1 LQINKK
7 RSEFPRDFNSTPRM
21 LERYEKRWTIPR
33 AKGGTAKTFL
43 KIYSAGPKCR
53 QVFFAKKCSNMQ
65 ILCSNIL
72 CTYILVMV
80 IQVCSRHS
88 EITQVMQ
95 L

>member
-1 LQINKK
+1 MLLRDIDLQINKK

-53 QVFFAKKCSNMQ
+53 QVFFCKKVLKYANFMLEYPLYLHFGHGDPGLQ
-65 ILCSNIL
+65 
-72 CTYILVMV
+72 
-80 IQVCSRHS
+80 
-88 EITQVMQ
+88 
-95 L
+95 